1 MLLFSII
8 SNSYIV
14 QFVHIDVICSFYL
27 LHITLF
33 IVAIYCN
40 LFSHSIVDG
49 HLDCFQFGT
58 VLHTTVNI
66 LHIYIY
72 AITSI
77 PVSVWYIPGVVTCI
91 TKLNK

>member
-49 HLDCFQFGT
+49 HLNCFQFGT

-66 LHIYIY
+66 LHIYICHH
-72 AITSI
+72 IHTSFCM
-77 PVSVWYIPGVVTCI
+77 VYTWSGYVYYKVE
-91 TKLNK
+91 